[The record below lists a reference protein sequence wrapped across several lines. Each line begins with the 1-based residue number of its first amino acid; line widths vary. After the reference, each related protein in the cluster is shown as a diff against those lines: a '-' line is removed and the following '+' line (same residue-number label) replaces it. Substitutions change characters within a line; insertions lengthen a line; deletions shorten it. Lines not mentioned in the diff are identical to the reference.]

1 MNAEVEQVEYA
12 VQNVVRAARGFG
24 GLLGQ
29 REAATR
35 YAVVD
40 PILWSLGWSTWLPWE
55 CQPDFALDR
64 RRRVDYAL
72 FAPSGEPAVLI
83 QVRPLPPRRQQ
94 DRDRMR
100 GDFGAHQ
107 KGRGGADLRVG
118 VGDLRPGASGPRFC
132 QQARGAAHPGLRY
145 APRRSAG
152 RRRPLPMARQRP
164 LVVTHPSR
172 LATS

>member
-1 MNAEVEQVEYA
+1 MNAEVEQVQYA
-12 VQNVVRAARGFG
+12 IQNVARAAHGFG

-29 REAATR
+29 HEAATR

-72 FAPSGEPAVLI
+72 FAPSGEPAVFI
-83 QVRPLPPRRQQ
+83 QVRPLPARRQQ

-100 GDFGAHQ
+100 ETLARIRKGVAVLTYGWEWEIYDLGHRARDFAHKRVDCLVLDHDAPHHRLQ
-107 KGRGGADLRVG
+107 VADAL
-118 VGDLRPGASGPRFC
+118 C
-132 QQARGAAHPGLRY
+132 QWLGKDRWW
-145 APRRSAG
+145 
-152 RRRPLPMARQRP
+152 
-164 LVVTHPSR
+164 
-172 LATS
+172 